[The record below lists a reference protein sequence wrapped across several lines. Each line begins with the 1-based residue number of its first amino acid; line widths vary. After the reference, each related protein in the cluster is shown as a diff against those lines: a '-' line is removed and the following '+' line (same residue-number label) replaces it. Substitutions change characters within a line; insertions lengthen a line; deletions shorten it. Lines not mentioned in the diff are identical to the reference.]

1 MLAFVGQLMRLGPR
15 LARDLRPDAVIASS
29 TYPLDVMPA
38 RRIAVRC
45 GARLIFEVHDL
56 WPLSPIEL
64 GGMSP
69 RHPFIRMLQWAED
82 YAYRTAD
89 RVVSMLPKA
98 SGHMQSRG
106 MAAHKFAY
114 IPNGIEIADWGAAAA
129 VPPEPHRHVLNRLRG
144 EGYFVVAYAGAHGI
158 ANALNTLI
166 EAARLI
172 SDQRVAV
179 LLIGQGPEKEALRRL
194 ATAYGI
200 SNVHFLPSVAREHIP
215 ALLAAM
221 DALYIGLQ
229 RTSLFRF
236 GISPNKLM
244 DYMMAA
250 KPVIQAIDAGNDMVA
265 DSGCG
270 ISLAPEDP
278 RALADAI
285 AQLAGLPAAERAA
298 MGQRG
303 REHVRRHHDY
313 RVLAARFL
321 DALR

>member
-1 MLAFVGQLMRLGPR
+1 
-15 LARDLRPDAVIASS
+15 
-29 TYPLDVMPA
+29 
-38 RRIAVRC
+38 
-45 GARLIFEVHDL
+45 
-56 WPLSPIEL
+56 
-64 GGMSP
+64 
-69 RHPFIRMLQWAED
+69 
-82 YAYRTAD
+82 
-89 RVVSMLPKA
+89 
-98 SGHMQSRG
+98 
-106 MAAHKFAY
+106 
-114 IPNGIEIADWGAAAA
+114 
-129 VPPEPHRHVLNRLRG
+129 
-144 EGYFVVAYAGAHGI
+144 
-158 ANALNTLI
+158 
-166 EAARLI
+166 
-172 SDQRVAV
+172 
-179 LLIGQGPEKEALRRL
+179 
-194 ATAYGI
+194 
-200 SNVHFLPSVAREHIP
+200 
-215 ALLAAM
+215 M